1 MASRHAKP
9 PGYGQKAARVEA
21 CAALGRLFFG
31 LTRDQKRDT
40 AEGREDRALV
50 QIHIFAERVVV
61 IHGLIGNQTE
71 TEQDEAEHQKEP
83 AHGDTN
89 VELHV

>member
-1 MASRHAKP
+1 
-9 PGYGQKAARVEA
+9 
-21 CAALGRLFFG
+21 
-31 LTRDQKRDT
+31 
-40 AEGREDRALV
+40 
-50 QIHIFAERVVV
+50 
-61 IHGLIGNQTE
+61 LIGNQTE